1 MKIKIRYTSILENES
16 VFPLE
21 YISQYLVIDLSYTN
35 KQLLIFSNKSIIL
48 REQFPIIDRVTVYI
62 HTYTGIT
69 YIGHVYNFKKKRFTL
84 TMCLLTR

>member
-48 REQFPIIDRVTVYI
+48 CEQFPIIDRVTVYI
-62 HTYTGIT
+62 HIYR
-69 YIGHVYNFKKKRFTL
+69 YYVYRTCLQLFLKKDLR
-84 TMCLLTR
+84 